1 MSSQQSA
8 VLTGLACLM
17 FACAVPRVVSGAQ
30 LDACSL
36 LTVAEVNAALGV
48 STVPP
53 KSPAKI
59 CRWGESGGQPGR
71 SPAVVVTI
79 QDAQAFN
86 FAKAPTTSKTLVK
99 APVSG
104 VGDDAVFNTIGTVTV
119 TLTVKKADNYFE
131 VHVMVSP
138 SRRRRLSRKHLHRRL
153 YPDSSKDIEPTML
166 LPQLVHVYRLRT
178 KKGRVVTDHRCPK
191 YIAPEG

>member
-99 APVSG
+99 TPVSG

-131 VHVMVSP
+131 VHVYGFPIEETKTLEKTFAQKIVS
-138 SRRRRLSRKHLHRRL
+138 RLK
-153 YPDSSKDIEPTML
+153 
-166 LPQLVHVYRLRT
+166 
-178 KKGRVVTDHRCPK
+178 
-191 YIAPEG
+191 